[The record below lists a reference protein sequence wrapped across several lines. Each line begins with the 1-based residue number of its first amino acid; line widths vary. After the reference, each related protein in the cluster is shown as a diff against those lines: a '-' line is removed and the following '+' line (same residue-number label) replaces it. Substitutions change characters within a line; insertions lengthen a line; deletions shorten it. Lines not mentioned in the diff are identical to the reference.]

1 MGSVGHGTSLTDNA
15 GLESHPRTVS
25 TSTLPTLAA
34 VDLAC
39 RRGDR
44 ILFKG
49 LQFEVKPGQVVW
61 LRGANGRGKTSLLRL
76 LAGLS
81 TPEAGRVDWGGGAR
95 QLVYI
100 AHANA
105 LKEDLTVRES
115 LRFLARLHGRDDSP
129 AKLDAALALF
139 GMASRRDA
147 PVRTLSQGQHR
158 RVALSRLALDE
169 APSLWILDEPF
180 DSLDHE
186 GIATLNGLLTRHTAN
201 GGSVVLTSHQALTL
215 AEPQPVTVQLDDAS
229 S

>member
-1 MGSVGHGTSLTDNA
+1 MR
-15 GLESHPRTVS
+15 GLESHPRTVL
-25 TSTLPTLAA
+25 TPALPTLAA

-49 LQFEVKPGQVVW
+49 LQFEAKPGQVVW

-81 TPEAGRVDWGGGAR
+81 TPEAGRVAWAGGAH

-115 LRFLARLHGRDDSP
+115 LRFLARLHGRDDSV
-129 AKLDAALALF
+129 ARLDAALALF

-147 PVRTLSQGQHR
+147 PVRTLSQGQRR
-158 RVALSRLALDE
+158 RVALSRLALDA

-180 DSLDHE
+180 DSLDVE
-186 GIATLNGLLTRHTAN
+186 GIATLNGLLTRHTSA
-201 GGSVVLTSHQALTL
+201 GGSVVLTSHQMLTL
-215 AEPQPVTVQLDDAS
+215 AEPEPVVVQLDEVS